1 MLSRAAM
8 FHGWHDALK
17 PPASQVSSL
26 HPHTTSSHTPVSL
39 CSPQPLLSEPVH
51 RRPSPIV
58 SHRQH
63 RSFSL
68 ISLLRCIRPRLL
80 RRIPDVLT

>member
-51 RRPSPIV
+51 RRPIAN
-58 SHRQH
+58 
-63 RSFSL
+63 
-68 ISLLRCIRPRLL
+68 C
-80 RRIPDVLT
+80 